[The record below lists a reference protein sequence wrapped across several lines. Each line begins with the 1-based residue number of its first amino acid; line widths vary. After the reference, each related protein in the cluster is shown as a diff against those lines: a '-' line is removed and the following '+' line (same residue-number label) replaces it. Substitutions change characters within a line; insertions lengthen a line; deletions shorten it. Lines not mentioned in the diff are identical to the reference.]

1 MVGSTCIHCEH
12 PCHCDMM
19 CSVAS
24 KDSEGQSVICK
35 CDDCNCR
42 HDWGDTTTDME

>member
-1 MVGSTCIHCEH
+1 MGGSTCIHCEH

-19 CSVAS
+19 CSVFF
-24 KDSEGQSVICK
+24 KNRGEHSVQCK

-42 HDWGDTTTDME
+42 PNWGDETIGME

>member
-12 PCHCDMM
+12 TCHCDMM
-19 CSVAS
+19 CSNAS
-24 KDSEGQSVICK
+24 ENSEGQAVQCK

-42 HDWGDTTTDME
+42 PDWGDTTTDME

>member
-12 PCHCDMM
+12 TCHCDMM

-24 KDSEGQSVICK
+24 KNSEGQSVMCK

-42 HDWGDTTTDME
+42 PDWGDTTTDME

>member
-12 PCHCDMM
+12 TCHCDLM

-24 KDSEGQSVICK
+24 KNSEGQSVMCK

-42 HDWGDTTTDME
+42 PDWGDATTDME